1 MTLKER
7 FQQWFINDVEEHYE
21 GTVEEVAIEHEKVAD
36 EFAIEFAEWTIQQP
50 EVKIIKKSGLD
61 NSYMRMSSKELL
73 EIYKKEKGL

>member
-36 EFAIEFAEWTIQQP
+36 EFAIEFAEWCVKNELFYSIQYGR
-50 EVKIIKKSGLD
+50 IKTS
-61 NSYMRMSSKELL
+61 ELL
-73 EIYKKEKGL
+73 EIYKKQKGL